1 MVDAVPEDGRTFSDP
16 DDFESQ
22 VREYVRTKALMKTLD
37 ARAKELN
44 KKLNETIDLEG
55 YEDHDGNW
63 VLDLTFDADG
73 FTRLEK
79 QRRVSRKLDADVA
92 EPLIAELGLEEDVYE
107 MVRTINEDALM
118 AAFYEDKIT
127 EEQLDTI
134 FPVNVSWALWT
145 KK

>member
-1 MVDAVPEDGRTFSDP
+1 MVDAVPEEGRTFSDP

-44 KKLNETIDLEG
+44 KKLNDTIDTQG
-55 YEDHDGNW
+55 YEDNDGNW
-63 VLDLTFDADG
+63 ILELGFDADG
-73 FTRLEK
+73 FSRLEK

-92 EPLIAELGLEEDVYE
+92 ESIIDAAGIGDDVYE

-118 AAFYEDKIT
+118 AAFYEDKIS
-127 EEQLDTI
+127 EQDLDTI
-134 FPVNVSWALWT
+134 FPVTVSWALWT